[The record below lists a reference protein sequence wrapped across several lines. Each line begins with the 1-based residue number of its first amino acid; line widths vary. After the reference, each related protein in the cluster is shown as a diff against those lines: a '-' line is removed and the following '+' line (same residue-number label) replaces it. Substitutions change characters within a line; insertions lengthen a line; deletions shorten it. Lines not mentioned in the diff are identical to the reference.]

1 MVVLASST
9 KSSPGDHR
17 AGTKADRFVEAS
29 PLTVAAV
36 CRDGIAIL
44 ATHAAAAHDPLLL
57 ENISASQSEEGEA
70 PRDLPRSS
78 RGPFRIGAL
87 DAAGSVLVSAG
98 WRTDCAALASQCR
111 SLAASEMSRYG
122 DGSHGTMEYG
132 RYLAEG
138 ASTWMAHCA
147 FSDNVRALSS
157 VGLLGSCGSGGSSYL
172 WLVDSTGAY
181 RTRAH
186 AIGKGASRL
195 NERLV
200 GIDFLK
206 CSKEEGVQT
215 LLDIVTDEFSLLKE
229 DKANHPSHSHHVELA
244 VVDPVQSTMKRL
256 RQPILTPLLATS
268 PSESST
274 E

>member
-1 MVVLASST
+1 MTLSSLSLATLCAIWLSVLLLSGQAGSTVVLASST
-9 KSSPGDHR
+9 KSSQGDQNR

-57 ENISASQSEEGEA
+57 ENMSASHRPDEEGEA

-147 FSDNVRALSS
+147 FSDNVRHYADILY
-157 VGLLGSCGSGGSSYL
+157 C
-172 WLVDSTGAY
+172 
-181 RTRAH
+181 RP
-186 AIGKGASRL
+186 
-195 NERLV
+195 
-200 GIDFLK
+200 FLFIN
-206 CSKEEGVQT
+206 V
-215 LLDIVTDEFSLLKE
+215 
-229 DKANHPSHSHHVELA
+229 N
-244 VVDPVQSTMKRL
+244 
-256 RQPILTPLLATS
+256 
-268 PSESST
+268 
-274 E
+274 